1 MRPRAPPMTRRTDP
15 GYDDRRTL
23 SRWLIAAT
31 VALVVVTTLALVCL
45 ARHL

>member
-1 MRPRAPPMTRRTDP
+1 MTSEPPP
-15 GYDDRRTL
+15 LDDRRTL

-31 VALVVVTTLALVCL
+31 FALAVVTAFALACL